1 MLYLSL
7 VRKGMDVHKYVTLS
21 NCTQIGSNLSSTCLT
36 NNLHVGNGN
45 LHKAFIF

>member
-21 NCTQIGSNLSSTCLT
+21 NCTQIGS
-36 NNLHVGNGN
+36 
-45 LHKAFIF
+45 KEAAF